1 MIRAYLFTLLC
12 AASLP
17 AQSSGILKGKVID
30 PQSATVAGAQV
41 RVHERSSGMTRTA
54 VSGPQGEFEFDGLP
68 AGKYLLEARTAGF
81 DQASPVEA
89 TVDPARAT
97 LIQLKL
103 SIEGLSTRVLV
114 TAASTPVST
123 DQTSKALDVVDAD
136 EIERR
141 GELTIGES
149 VRNVPGVRVQ
159 QLGGPGS
166 FTRILTRGLRAY
178 DSSITIDGAR
188 LRDAASVQGD
198 ATAFIGDLLVVAPDR
213 VEVLRGS
220 GSSLYGSNSIGG
232 VYNIV
237 TDAGGGPLRGEVS
250 GEGGGLG
257 VMRGLARV
265 AGSGLDNRFE
275 YSAGVAHLNV
285 DGGVD
290 GIESVRNTSGQGLAK
305 YHFKPGAS
313 LTARLMGFG
322 GRMGITSNPV
332 AGPEAN
338 LGAGVGIVE
347 ARPLAADQVRRLE
360 QSMAA
365 DWGNATFAPNLY
377 DPDNE
382 RVSGVLSSLLTWNQ
396 QLNARAG
403 YRVSWHNL
411 TSERDNQDGSR
422 GYGYQPGFDS
432 SNYFRGRYDT
442 LNARTD
448 LWLTRGNLL
457 TGGYEWEREHY
468 RNHAT
473 DVNPDALSRTDAL
486 TTAQQ
491 RSHAVFVQ
499 DQARFLNDR
508 LQVMV
513 SGRMQHFNL
522 FAPTFA
528 GGAPQYQSAE
538 FKSPKNAYT
547 GDVAVS
553 YFIPLSNT
561 KIRAH
566 AGNGYRAP
574 ALYERVGASFF
585 WGAFSAYG
593 DPRLRPE
600 RSVAIDG
607 GFDQYFANSKVR
619 VSGTVFYTRL
629 QEVVGFVS
637 LVDDPFGR
645 WGGYANTGG
654 GLARGVELSG
664 EARPWRTMLL
674 KSSYTYTNADERQS
688 ILTDGGVRAIRVF
701 PHAVTFVAT
710 QQVTK
715 RTLLTADFFGANEM
729 ISGTFFVGTG
739 TRPYRFEGPRKLDLS
754 ASYTHPVTEKA
765 SLRFFIRAENVLNR
779 TYYEDGFRTP
789 KCWASGGMKIIF

>member
-1 MIRAYLFTLLC
+1 MIRTFVFTLLL

-17 AQSSGILKGKVID
+17 AQSAGILKGTVMD
-30 PQSATVAGAQV
+30 PQSAAVAGASV
-41 RVHERSSGMTRTA
+41 RVFGRSSSFTRTA
-54 VSGPQGEFEFDGLP
+54 ITGPGGEFEFNALP
-68 AGKYLLEARTAGF
+68 PGQYLAEARTTGF
-81 DQASPVEA
+81 DQANPVEV

-97 LIQLKL
+97 LIEIRL
-103 SIEGLSTRVLV
+103 SIQGLSTRVLV
-114 TAASTPVST
+114 TASSTPVST
-123 DQTSKALDVVDAD
+123 DQTSKALDVVDSA

-141 GELTIGES
+141 GEITFAES

-178 DSSITIDGAR
+178 DTSITIDGAR
-188 LRDAASVQGD
+188 LRDAAAVQGD
-198 ATAFIGDLLVVAPDR
+198 ATAFIGDLLVVGSDR
-213 VEVLRGS
+213 IEVLRGS

-237 TDAGGGPLRGEVS
+237 TDSGGGPIRGELS

-257 VMRGLARV
+257 LMRGLARV
-265 AGSGLDNRFE
+265 AGGAMDNRLQ
-275 YSAGVAHLNV
+275 YSAGLAHLNV
-285 DGGVD
+285 NGGID
-290 GIESVRNTSGQGLAK
+290 GIESVGNTSGQGLVQF
-305 YHFKPGAS
+305 HFKPGAS

-322 GRMGITSNPV
+322 GTSGLTSNPV
-332 AGPEAN
+332 AAPAAN
-338 LGAGVGIVE
+338 LPAGVGIVD
-347 ARPLAADQVRRLE
+347 ARPLPADQVLRLE
-360 QSMAA
+360 RGLGVN
-365 DWGNATFAPNLY
+365 WGNATFAPNLY
-377 DPDNE
+377 DPDNK
-382 RVSGVLSSLLTWNQ
+382 RLSGVLSSMLTWNHQ
-396 QLNARAG
+396 VSARTG
-403 YRVSWHNL
+403 YRVSWHSL
-411 TSERDNQDGSR
+411 TSERDNRDGSA
-422 GYGYQPGFDS
+422 GYGYQPSYDS

-457 TGGYEWEREHY
+457 TAGYEWERESY

-473 DVNPDALSRTDAL
+473 DRNPSTASRTNAL

-508 LQVMV
+508 LQVSV
-513 SGRMQHFNL
+513 SGRMQHFKL

-528 GGAPQYQSAE
+528 GGAPQYRGAG
-538 FKSPKNAYT
+538 FKSPQNAYT
-547 GDVAVS
+547 GDAAVS
-553 YFIPLSNT
+553 YYLPSSGT
-561 KIRAH
+561 KLRAH

-585 WGAFSAYG
+585 WGEFSAYG

-600 RSVAIDG
+600 RSLAVDA
-607 GFDQYFANSKVR
+607 GFDQYFAYSKVR

-629 QEVVGFVS
+629 QEVIGFAS
-637 LVDDPFGR
+637 LVNDPFGR
-645 WGGYANTGG
+645 WGGYVNTGG

-664 EARPWRTMLL
+664 EARPWRSMLL
-674 KSSYTYTNADERQS
+674 QSSYTYTNADERAS
-688 ILTDGGVRAIRVF
+688 ILTNGGIRSIRVF

-715 RTLLTADFFGANEM
+715 RTQITADFFGANEM
-729 ISGTFFVGTG
+729 ISGTFFVGSG
-739 TRPYRFEGPRKLDLS
+739 TRPYRFKGPRKLDLS
-754 ASYTHPVTEKA
+754 ASYTKPLSEKVN
-765 SLRFFIRAENVLNR
+765 LRFFVRAENVLNR

-789 KCWASGGMKIIF
+789 KRWATAGMKVVF

>member
-1 MIRAYLFTLLC
+1 MIRAFVFTLL
-12 AASLP
+12 AAVSLP
-17 AQSSGILKGKVID
+17 AQSAGILKGKVTD
-30 PQSATVAGAQV
+30 PQSATVAGASV
-41 RVHERSSGMTRTA
+41 RIFSRSSSFTQTTL
-54 VSGPQGEFEFDGLP
+54 SGGGGDFQFDGLP
-68 AGKYLLEARTAGF
+68 PGQYYVEARTTGF
-81 DQASPVEA
+81 DQARPAET
-89 TVDPARAT
+89 TVDPGRT
-97 LIQLKL
+97 TIVELQL
-103 SIEGLSTRVLV
+103 SVEGLTTRVLV

-123 DQTSKALDVVDAD
+123 DQTSKALDVVDAG
-136 EIERR
+136 EIDRR
-141 GELTIGES
+141 GEVTVAEA

-178 DSSITIDGAR
+178 DTSITIDGAR

-198 ATAFIGDLLVVAPDR
+198 ATAFIGDLLVVAADR

-237 TDAGGGPLRGEVS
+237 TDGGGGPFRGEFS

-257 VMRGLARV
+257 FMRGLAKM
-265 AGSGLDNRFE
+265 AGSVFDNRFE
-275 YSAGVAHLNV
+275 YSAGLAHLNV
-285 DGGVD
+285 NGGVD
-290 GIESVRNTSGQGLAK
+290 GIENVKNTSGQSSAK
-305 YHFKPGAS
+305 YRFGSGAS

-322 GRMGITSNPV
+322 GRMGLTSNPV
-332 AGPEAN
+332 AGPDLN
-338 LGAGVGIVE
+338 LGAGVGVVE

-360 QSMAA
+360 QGLPV

-377 DPDNE
+377 DPDNRRE
-382 RVSGVLSSLLTWNQ
+382 NGVLSSLLTWNQ

-411 TSERDNQDGSR
+411 TSERNNLDGSA
-422 GYGYQPGFDS
+422 GYGYQPSFDS
-432 SNYFRGRYDT
+432 SNHFRGRYDT
-442 LNARTD
+442 LNARAD
-448 LWLTRGNLL
+448 LWLARGNLF
-457 TGGYEWEREHY
+457 TGGYEWEREYY

-473 DVNPDALSRTDAL
+473 DRNPDASARTDAL

-499 DQARFLNDR
+499 DQARFLGDR
-508 LQVMV
+508 LQLMV

-522 FAPTFA
+522 LAPTFA
-528 GGAPQYQSAE
+528 GGAPQYQGVVFE
-538 FKSPKNAYT
+538 SPKNAYT

-553 YFIPLSNT
+553 YYVPASST

-585 WGAFSAYG
+585 WGEFSAYG

-600 RSVAIDG
+600 RSLAIDG

-629 QEVVGFVS
+629 QEVIGFAS
-637 LVDDPFGR
+637 LVNDPFGR
-645 WGGYANTGG
+645 WGGYVNTGG

-664 EARPWRTMLL
+664 EARPWRSMLL
-674 KSSYTYTNADERQS
+674 QSSYTYTNADERQS
-688 ILTDGGVRAIRVF
+688 ILTDGSVRAIRVF
-701 PHAVTFVAT
+701 PKAVTFVAT
-710 QQVTK
+710 QQLAK
-715 RTLLTADFFGANEM
+715 RTAVTADFFGADEM
-729 ISGTFFVGTG
+729 ISGTFFVGSG
-739 TRPYRFEGPRKLDLS
+739 TRPYRFDGPRKLDLS
-754 ASYTHPVTEKA
+754 ASYTQPVNENV
-765 SLRFFIRAENVLNR
+765 SLRFFVRAENVLNR

-789 KCWASGGMKIIF
+789 RCWVAGGMKVIF

>member
-1 MIRAYLFTLLC
+1 MIRAFIFTLL
-12 AASLP
+12 AAVSLP
-17 AQSSGILKGKVID
+17 AQSTGILKGKVTD
-30 PQSATVAGAQV
+30 PQSAAVAGASV
-41 RVHERSSGMTRTA
+41 RIFSRSSSFTQTA
-54 VSGPQGEFEFDGLP
+54 LSGDSGDFQFDGLP
-68 AGKYLLEARTAGF
+68 TGQYFVEARTTGF
-81 DQASPVEA
+81 DQASPLAV
-89 TVDPARAT
+89 TVDPSRT
-97 LIQLKL
+97 TMIGIKL
-103 SIEGLSTRVLV
+103 SIQGLTTRVLV
-114 TAASTPVST
+114 TASSTPVST
-123 DQTSKALDVVDAD
+123 DQVSKALDVVDSN

-141 GELTIGES
+141 GEISFAES

-178 DSSITIDGAR
+178 DTSITIDGAR

-198 ATAFIGDLLVVAPDR
+198 ATAFIGDLLVTGADR
-213 VEVLRGS
+213 IEVLRGS

-237 TDAGGGPLRGEVS
+237 TDSGGGPVRGEIS

-257 VMRGLARV
+257 VMRGLARIGGG
-265 AGSGLDNRFE
+265 ALDNRLQ
-275 YSAGVAHLNV
+275 YSAGLTHLNV
-285 DGGVD
+285 NGGVD
-290 GIESVRNTSGQGLAK
+290 GIENVKNTSGQGLAQ
-305 YHFKPGAS
+305 YYFKPGAS

-322 GRMGITSNPV
+322 GSMGITSSPV
-332 AGPEAN
+332 AGPLAN

-347 ARPLAADQVRRLE
+347 ARPLAGDQVRRLE
-360 QSMAA
+360 QGLTAN
-365 DWGNATFAPNLY
+365 WGDATFAPNLY
-377 DPDNE
+377 DPDNK
-382 RVSGVLSSLLTWNQ
+382 RQSGVLSSMFTWNQ
-396 QLNARAG
+396 QLNSQAG

-411 TSERDNQDGSR
+411 TSERNNLDGPA
-422 GYGYQPGFDS
+422 GYGYQPSFDS

-442 LNARTD
+442 LNARAD
-448 LWLTRGNLL
+448 VWLAKGNLL
-457 TGGYEWEREHY
+457 TGGYEWEREYY
-468 RNHAT
+468 RNHAL
-473 DVNPDALSRTDAL
+473 DQNPDAVSRTDAL

-491 RSHAVFVQ
+491 RSHAFFVQ

-508 LQVMV
+508 LQVSI
-513 SGRMQHFNL
+513 SGRLQHFNL

-528 GGAPQYQSAE
+528 GGAPQYQGVTFE
-538 FKSPKNAYT
+538 SPKNANT
-547 GDVAVS
+547 GDAAVS
-553 YFIPLSNT
+553 YFIPTSGT

-566 AGNGYRAP
+566 VGNGYRAP

-593 DPRLRPE
+593 DPLLRPE
-600 RSVAIDG
+600 RSVAADA

-629 QEVVGFVS
+629 QEVIGYTS
-637 LVDDPFGR
+637 LMNDPNGR
-645 WGGYANTGG
+645 WGGYANIGG
-654 GLARGVELSG
+654 GLARGAELSG

-674 KSSYTYTNADERQS
+674 QSSYTYTNADERNP

-715 RTLLTADFFGANEM
+715 RIQITADFFGANEM
-729 ISGTFFVGTG
+729 ISGTFFVGSG

-754 ASYTHPVTEKA
+754 ASYTKPVSEKVT
-765 SLRFFIRAENVLNR
+765 LRFFVRAENVLNR

-789 KCWASGGMKIIF
+789 KAWATGGMKVLF